1 MAVSNRSLCTRPFMD
16 QVRRICCF
24 HPAALVLREKD
35 MDEADYESMAR
46 EVLKLCAS
54 YQVPCILHTFTE
66 AAHILGAD
74 GNHLPLWKL
83 REAAEKKQLDGFT
96 TIGVSV
102 HAANEALEAQS
113 LGATYLTAGHIYATD
128 CKKGLPPRGTAFLR
142 EICQT
147 VSIPVYAIGGIR
159 LEAAQIREV
168 MSCGAVGGCIM
179 SGMMA
184 L

>member
-1 MAVSNRSLCTRPFMD
+1 M
-16 QVRRICCF
+16 
-24 HPAALVLREKD
+24 LVLAAHAYAVGPQHVHQRVVGD
-35 MDEADYESMAR
+35 AEA
-46 EVLKLCAS
+46 
-54 YQVPCILHTFTE
+54 QVAQHMVAAFTE

-74 GNHLPLWKL
+74 GIHLPLWKL

-102 HAANEALEAQS
+102 HAANEALEALS